1 MKMRKLLLLLIVLN
15 FAAFKMH
22 AQQRRPID
30 SRHPLW
36 LVHIDIWNQADPQ
49 KIIDLIPED
58 IKPYVC
64 MNLSLS
70 CSYDIKKN
78 VYMRPQNAILTYKS
92 WASVCQK
99 NGLWFTCQPASGGH
113 THIPD
118 NQLDTFE
125 YFFKNYPNFLGWNYA
140 EQFWGFDE
148 GYKDRSSSSQEDR
161 LALFAHLIE
170 MSHKYGGFLTVS
182 FCGNIWSHALT
193 PVGMLKRNADLLE
206 ASRKYPEAILW
217 LYKYTTSSCFYSS
230 ESVCFS
236 PFISGLAKNYG
247 VRYDNCGWNEG
258 MRALLGE
265 DNNRKYPTAAGIG
278 TILEQ
283 CGVNGACVWDGPE
296 LIWTEDFQNLNNT
309 TVNGYSRRNWGTFPG
324 FRNIWI
330 DMFRKIIDGTLYI
343 PTREEVVGKQKVVVV
358 NDVNSGSDE
367 DKYVGW
373 GNLYDGLYK
382 LNDPM
387 NRGNGQYMD
396 NLTYLKGSGRYGAIP
411 VCVELTDELAKSIP
425 LQVKKSERSTKWP
438 TIDAKVADFNRL
450 YPEVSTGDLY
460 VNRYRNQLITYN
472 PYSTQNGKKTASAD
486 IPLKYNKCDRLKLAY
501 NRYSAGIIREYA
513 DHIDLYLNNYRTDS
527 VAPVKDE
534 IVVYGAIEKPSYVM
548 SKRVEAQAST
558 AENWDAANHMYTLSV
573 THNGPVDIAL
583 NCIGDAINRETDYLP
598 SSALSL
604 DIPKQAEIINDSL
617 IIEAE
622 DMDYRGISKCAVLP
636 YYEMPDVRGH
646 SGNGFMVMGT
656 GENASLRHVFKAP
669 KAGKYVVSMRY
680 MNTYKKGNVR
690 FTVGDESKLVACHI
704 TKNNEWVTN
713 KLVMNMQ
720 QGDNTLTIDNV
731 SAIDMLVDQIVYRE
745 ATMTDKDDMA
755 YDREYEPEEHIDDD
769 PDPQSV
775 IPDNN
780 NVIYQDDFAE
790 LGDGYVPEDWTVVN
804 QNNTVRG
811 GVAGSGP
818 RIFQFA
824 EGSDFRF
831 GMYVRTIAPGDG
843 YAMYGRVNDHELNLK
858 QNIKYTLTC
867 DAAAWKGT
875 PWLKVEVLD
884 DNDRVIAS
892 SIKACTPNMNGSRT
906 TFSDATHFDISF
918 TPSADGVY
926 ALKFSP
932 VANENGDGGNWLEVM
947 FGNVKLVKAT
957 ATEIKRVRHAD
968 ISNDVMYNLNGQR
981 VDKNYKGIVIV
992 NGKKMIKK

>member
-1 MKMRKLLLLLIVLN
+1 MKLKKLILLIVSVFVVINLE
-15 FAAFKMH
+15 

-58 IKPYVC
+58 IRPYVC

-70 CSYDIKKN
+70 CSYDTKKN
-78 VYMRPQNAILTYKS
+78 VFMRPQNAILTYKS

-148 GYKDRSSSSQEDR
+148 GYKDRSSSSQEER
-161 LALFAHLIE
+161 LALFANLIE
-170 MSHKYGGFLTVS
+170 MSHRYGGFLTVS

-230 ESVCFS
+230 ESMCFS
-236 PFISGLAKNYG
+236 PFVSGLAKNYG

-258 MRALLGE
+258 MRELLGE
-265 DNNRKYPTAAGIG
+265 DSNRKYPTAAGIG
-278 TILEQ
+278 TIMEQ

-296 LIWTEDFQNLNNT
+296 LIWTEDFQNLNNS
-309 TVNGYSRRNWGTFPG
+309 TVDGYNRRNWGTFPG

-343 PTREEVVGKQKVVVV
+343 PTREEVVEKQKIVVI
-358 NDVNSGSDE
+358 NDLTSGSDE

-387 NRGNGQYMD
+387 NRNDGQYMN
-396 NLTYLKGSGRYGAIP
+396 NLTYFKGSGRYGAIP
-411 VCVELTDELAKSIP
+411 VCVELTDNLAKSIP
-425 LQVKKSERSTKWP
+425 LQVKKSERNIKWP
-438 TIDAKVADFNRL
+438 TVDDKVSDFNRL

-472 PYSTQNGKKTASAD
+472 PYSTQNGKKTATAD
-486 IPLKYNKCDRLKLAY
+486 IPLKYNSCEKLKLVY
-501 NRYSAGIIREYA
+501 NRYSAGVLREYV
-513 DHIDLYLNNYRTDS
+513 DHLDLYLNNYRTDS
-527 VAPVKDE
+527 VTPVKDE
-534 IVVYGAIEKPSYVM
+534 IVVYGATTKPSTVM
-548 SKRVEAQAST
+548 NKRVEAQAT
-558 AENWDAANHMYTLSV
+558 TVEDWDATSGKYTITV
-573 THNGPVDIAL
+573 THNGPVDITITCSGTAT
-583 NCIGDAINRETDYLP
+583 DRETDYLP
-598 SSALSL
+598 AAALDV
-604 DIPKQAEIINDSL
+604 DIPKQAQVVNDSL

-622 DMDYRGISKCAVLP
+622 DMDYRGISNCVVLP
-636 YYEMPDVRGH
+636 YYEKPDVRGH
-646 SGNGFMVMGT
+646 SGNGFMVMGK
-656 GENASLRHVFKAP
+656 GANGSLRHVFNAP
-669 KAGKYVVSMRY
+669 KAGEYVVSMRY
-680 MNTYKKGNVR
+680 MNNYKKGNVR
-690 FTVGDESKLVACHI
+690 FTVGNQSKLVGCQLA
-704 TKNNEWVTN
+704 KNNEWTTS

-720 QGDNTLTIDNV
+720 QGANTLIIDNT
-731 SAIDMLVDQIVYRE
+731 SAIDLLVDLIVYRE
-745 ATMTDKDDMA
+745 AKTADSDDMA
-755 YDREYEPEEHIDDD
+755 FDQEYDPIEPEEPTEPEPTIT
-769 PDPQSV
+769 
-775 IPDNN
+775 PDNN
-780 NVIYQDDFAE
+780 IIYQDDFAE
-790 LGDGYVPEDWTVVN
+790 LGEDYVPTDWTVINSNSV
-804 QNNTVRG
+804 VAG
-811 GVAGSGP
+811 GRAGSGP
-818 RIFQFA
+818 RVFQFA

-831 GMYVRTIAPGDG
+831 GLYVRTIAPGDG
-843 YAMYGRVNDHELNLK
+843 YDMYGRVSGHELNL
-858 QNIKYTLTC
+858 QQGVPYTLSC
-867 DAAAWKGT
+867 DAAAWKGE

-892 SIKACTPNMNGSRT
+892 SIKACTPNMNGSRVV
-906 TFSDATHFDISF
+906 FNGATHFVLNF
-918 TPSADGVY
+918 TPEKSGVY
-926 ALKFSP
+926 ALKFTP
-932 VANENGDGGNWLEVM
+932 VANENGAEGSWLEIM
-947 FGNVKLVKAT
+947 FGNVKLTKSTSTT
-957 ATEIKRVRHAD
+957 AIKHVVAD
-968 ISNDVMYNLNGQR
+968 DINVPMYNLNGQR
-981 VDKNYKGIVIV
+981 VDKYYKGIVIV
-992 NGKKMIKK
+992 NGKKVIRR

>member
-1 MKMRKLLLLLIVLN
+1 
-15 FAAFKMH
+15 
-22 AQQRRPID
+22 
-30 SRHPLW
+30 
-36 LVHIDIWNQADPQ
+36 
-49 KIIDLIPED
+49 
-58 IKPYVC
+58 
-64 MNLSLS
+64 
-70 CSYDIKKN
+70 
-78 VYMRPQNAILTYKS
+78 
-92 WASVCQK
+92 
-99 NGLWFTCQPASGGH
+99 
-113 THIPD
+113 
-118 NQLDTFE
+118 
-125 YFFKNYPNFLGWNYA
+125 
-140 EQFWGFDE
+140 
-148 GYKDRSSSSQEDR
+148 
-161 LALFAHLIE
+161 
-170 MSHKYGGFLTVS
+170 
-182 FCGNIWSHALT
+182 
-193 PVGMLKRNADLLE
+193 
-206 ASRKYPEAILW
+206 
-217 LYKYTTSSCFYSS
+217 
-230 ESVCFS
+230 
-236 PFISGLAKNYG
+236 
-247 VRYDNCGWNEG
+247 
-258 MRALLGE
+258 
-265 DNNRKYPTAAGIG
+265 
-278 TILEQ
+278 
-283 CGVNGACVWDGPE
+283 
-296 LIWTEDFQNLNNT
+296 
-309 TVNGYSRRNWGTFPG
+309 
-324 FRNIWI
+324 
-330 DMFRKIIDGTLYI
+330 
-343 PTREEVVGKQKVVVV
+343 
-358 NDVNSGSDE
+358 
-367 DKYVGW
+367 
-373 GNLYDGLYK
+373 
-382 LNDPM
+382 
-387 NRGNGQYMD
+387 
-396 NLTYLKGSGRYGAIP
+396 
-411 VCVELTDELAKSIP
+411 
-425 LQVKKSERSTKWP
+425 
-438 TIDAKVADFNRL
+438 
-450 YPEVSTGDLY
+450 
-460 VNRYRNQLITYN
+460 
-472 PYSTQNGKKTASAD
+472 
-486 IPLKYNKCDRLKLAY
+486 
-501 NRYSAGIIREYA
+501 
-513 DHIDLYLNNYRTDS
+513 LYLNNYRTDS

-843 YAMYGRVNDHELNLK
+843 YAMYGRVNGHELNLK

-892 SIKACTPNMNGSRT
+892 SIKACTPNMNGSRM

-957 ATEIKRVRHAD
+957 TTEIKRVRHAD